1 MESEN
6 RTYALRVQVQNSW
19 IVLTAV
25 GDDSTDDVDTRTS
38 LPCYKHQRM
47 LLFPGFVS
55 LSDSFSSFVDLI
67 RGSSHSLSP
76 ELSTYIKIR
85 RQLAAPRALRTEFD
99 EKESIKQN
107 VKLLA
112 IPESKY
118 KASRQKKKSNWSMTN
133 TGPKPFFS
141 DIYRSTK
148 EGRNRKKNA
157 FHAWFP
163 TAEQP
168 STISGFPKFSSPL
181 RFSFFFLSQVGMSF
195 EPELEEPVRNTR
207 NIKGFF

>member
-1 MESEN
+1 
-6 RTYALRVQVQNSW
+6 
-19 IVLTAV
+19 
-25 GDDSTDDVDTRTS
+25 
-38 LPCYKHQRM
+38 
-47 LLFPGFVS
+47 
-55 LSDSFSSFVDLI
+55 
-67 RGSSHSLSP
+67 
-76 ELSTYIKIR
+76 
-85 RQLAAPRALRTEFD
+85 
-99 EKESIKQN
+99 
-107 VKLLA
+107 
-112 IPESKY
+112 
-118 KASRQKKKSNWSMTN
+118 MTN

-195 EPELEEPVRNTR
+195 EPELEEPVRNTQNKKSSSNKKTR
-207 NIKGFF
+207 ENEWRTALYNTSIPS

>member
-118 KASRQKKKSNWSMTN
+118 KASRQKKKKATDPWRIL
-133 TGPKPFFS
+133 GPNPFSRTFIVPQKREETEKRTLSTPGFLQRSSHQQSPGFRNFLLPFVFLSFFS
-141 DIYRSTK
+141 
-148 EGRNRKKNA
+148 
-157 FHAWFP
+157 
-163 TAEQP
+163 
-168 STISGFPKFSSPL
+168 L
-181 RFSFFFLSQVGMSF
+181 R
-195 EPELEEPVRNTR
+195 
-207 NIKGFF
+207 